1 MTFLIRDDREFLAT
15 KALAF
20 AARIETLPDGTTRRW
35 LMLEDFAVE
44 GRLFAR
50 MDVAQP
56 QVLTPQQACKVAIL
70 MPDGYPTT
78 KLDSFYTLPRL
89 VRADGVDPINANGE
103 MDICGQKFQFWS
115 RHLDN
120 TDWRPGQ
127 DGLETYVNYVRRE
140 LRAA

>member
-1 MTFLIRDDREFLAT
+1 MTFLIRDDRDFLEI

-20 AARIETLPDGTTRRW
+20 AARVETMPDGTTRRW
-35 LMLEDFAVE
+35 LMLEGFAVE
-44 GRLFAR
+44 GRLFASV
-50 MDVAQP
+50 DTTQP
-56 QVLTPQQACKVAIL
+56 QVLTPQQSCTVAIQ

-78 KLDSFYTLPRL
+78 KLDSFYTFPRL
-89 VRADGVDPINANGE
+89 VRADGGCPINANGE

-120 TDWRPGQ
+120 TEWRPGQ

-140 LRAA
+140 LRVA

>member
-1 MTFLIRDDREFLAT
+1 MSFLISDDREFLAT

-20 AARIETLPDGTTRRW
+20 MATIETLPDGTTRRW
-35 LMLEDFAVE
+35 LMLEDFAIE

-50 MDVAQP
+50 PEPAQA
-56 QVLTPQQACKVAIL
+56 LTPQEACRIAIL

-78 KLDSFYTLPRL
+78 KLDSFYTFPRL

-103 MDICGQKFQFWS
+103 MDIFGQKFQFWS

-120 TDWRPGQ
+120 TEWRPGQ